1 MIDLA
6 LVLRVAVWG
15 RVIVGSIS
23 AAETRVVGEEKSF
36 ARGRTAKNSKC
47 LGHLTLEPEIS
58 T

>member
-23 AAETRVVGEEKSF
+23 AAETRVVGEVKSF

-47 LGHLTLEPEIS
+47 LAI
-58 T
+58 